1 MKAKLTFNL
10 EDEDDSLAFSRCAK
24 SLEMALALWEMSNHL
39 RSVTKYSEDE
49 KEVEAYEKVSERFYE
64 ILAEQGINIDNLIR

>member
-1 MKAKLTFNL
+1 MKATLTFNL
-10 EDEDDSLAFSRCAK
+10 DDEDDSMAFSRCTQ
-24 SLEMALALWEMSNHL
+24 SLQLTLALLEMSNHL
-39 RSVTKYSEDE
+39 RSVTKYGEDE